1 MDRQSAVLIK
11 TKISGYE
18 RTFKFPEQ
26 TDPEAIKKHIIE
38 AAKKHNLIC
47 DEKDIY
53 YVGNELVSSCNTL
66 NDVDSYLI
74 FIANTIKNKPKE
86 PPKTDINRSQFIDWS
101 DMFDRGSRKH

>member
-47 DEKDIY
+47 DEK
-53 YVGNELVSSCNTL
+53 
-66 NDVDSYLI
+66 I
-74 FIANTIKNKPKE
+74 FT
-86 PPKTDINRSQFIDWS
+86 
-101 DMFDRGSRKH
+101 M